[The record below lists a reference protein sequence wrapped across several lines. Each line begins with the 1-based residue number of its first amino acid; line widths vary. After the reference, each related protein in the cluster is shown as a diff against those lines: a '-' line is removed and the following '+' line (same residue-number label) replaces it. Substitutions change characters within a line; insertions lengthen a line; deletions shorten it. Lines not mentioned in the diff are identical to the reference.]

1 MWYVSRKDS
10 IMVSG
15 TLKSQHPKSHVGC
28 HEPKQWWQGIP
39 SRENPTQP
47 SWSAG
52 TDQECSAALVCAQGM
67 GQ

>member
-1 MWYVSRKDS
+1 MAN
-10 IMVSG
+10 G
-15 TLKSQHPKSHVGC
+15 TLKSQHPKYHVGC

-52 TDQECSAALVCAQGM
+52 TRSASLLFPVPISCSAQGM